1 MKLNNLIPAEN
12 DVNWFNGL
20 PVPKAGQYAKAER
33 LDPDMEQFFTVGH
46 LYCVLGDSDGNIL
59 KDGLSPIEESIILD
73 FPINENPSEFYVK
86 DDQCMLHLVTTPE
99 YFTFY
104 KYGVA
109 K

>member
-33 LDPDMEQFFTVGH
+33 LDPDMEQFFTVGL
-46 LYCVLGDSDGNIL
+46 LYCVLADSEGNIL
-59 KDGLSPIEESIILD
+59 KDGLSPVEVSIMLD
-73 FPINENPSEFYVK
+73 FPINENPSEFFVRN
-86 DDQCMLHLVTTPE
+86 DQGEIQLVTTPQ